1 MFWIFSIYQI
11 ERESTRLL
19 SLPYFCVTD
28 GHGETSEYSSKCQW
42 PSAHTMCISADPKN
56 GNFFLKSYFTS
67 GSGGHIGLETAQF
80 QHVFNK
86 YTNSQLSQTK
96 IMEILDVFKKM
107 CQKIQYRKLID
118 ADNNYSNSQ
127 FAQNARR
134 RTQKKTFSMRKCRN
148 HPSDSVSFLASI
160 ADSNWQYHCF

>member
-11 ERESTRLL
+11 ERDSTRLL

-56 GNFFLKSYFTS
+56 GNFFLKSYFIS

-96 IMEILDVFKKM
+96 IMEVLDVFKK
-107 CQKIQYRKLID
+107 
-118 ADNNYSNSQ
+118 NVPENSI
-127 FAQNARR
+127 
-134 RTQKKTFSMRKCRN
+134 SLG
-148 HPSDSVSFLASI
+148 D
-160 ADSNWQYHCF
+160 

>member
-1 MFWIFSIYQI
+1 MEKHQNIPQNVSGHQRIPCVY
-11 ERESTRLL
+11 LL
-19 SLPYFCVTD
+19 IQKMAT
-28 GHGETSEYSSKCQW
+28 
-42 PSAHTMCISADPKN
+42 
-56 GNFFLKSYFTS
+56 FFLKSYFIS

-96 IMEILDVFKKM
+96 IMEMLDVFKKM

-118 ADNNYSNSQ
+118 ADNNYSNIQ

-160 ADSNWQYHCF
+160 A